1 MRNSNLPSQ
10 TNIPV
15 AGEGKRG
22 EFGYLGYL
30 LRQAAGAY
38 QTRLAR
44 ALSDLAITPPQ
55 FSVMTMIYAYPGASN
70 ADIARLAILTPQTVS
85 VIIAN
90 LEKAGLVMR
99 RPHAIHGRIQHLELS
114 DQGKQQLSTARRR
127 AHTIEKELTEE
138 LAKTDED
145 VIRRWLTSVG
155 QKMNGK

>member
-10 TNIPV
+10 TNIPA

-22 EFGYLGYL
+22 ESGYLGYL

-38 QTRLAR
+38 HTRLAR

-55 FSVMTMIYAYPGASN
+55 FSVMTMINAYPGASN

-85 VIIAN
+85 VIIGN
-90 LEKAGLVMR
+90 LEKAGLVIR
-99 RPHAIHGRIQHLELS
+99 RPHAIHGRIQQLELS
-114 DQGKQQLSTARRR
+114 EQGKQQLSTARRR

-138 LAKTDED
+138 LAKNDED
-145 VIRRWLTSVG
+145 VIRRWLAG
-155 QKMNGK
+155 AAQRMNEK